1 MTFYGGGKAAEMEDK
16 LIRVDRVSKIFRSGS
31 VEVRALDGLSLEV
44 KPGQSV
50 LVRGPSG
57 SGKTTL
63 LNIVGCLTRVTSG
76 KVFIGEREVTHLPDH
91 FLGEIRR
98 HEIGFIFQ
106 AYNLLA
112 GYSVVHNVAIPLV
125 PQGVSEKGIRR
136 RVLPILEKLGLQ
148 DRAWF
153 KVNELS
159 GGEQQRVAIARALVN
174 EPSIILADEP
184 VSNVDQ
190 YTAKKIYEIIS
201 SLREEKR
208 TLIISS
214 HNPFWERSG
223 MIDHIYN
230 FAAGRLHQE
239 GK

>member
-1 MTFYGGGKAAEMEDK
+1 MAGEIIK
-16 LIRVDRVSKIFRSGS
+16 VDRVSKIFRSGA
-31 VEVRALDGLSLEV
+31 VEVKALDGLSLEV
-44 KPGQSV
+44 KPGECI

-76 KVFIGEREVTHLPDH
+76 KVFIGGRDVTHLPDH

-98 HEIGFIFQ
+98 YEIGFIFQ

-112 GYSVVHNVAIPLV
+112 GYSVVHNVGIPLL
-125 PQGVSEKGIRR
+125 PQGVSEKGIRK
-136 RVLPILEKLGLQ
+136 RVLPVLEKLGLQ

-159 GGEQQRVAIARALVN
+159 GGEQQRVAIARSLIN
-174 EPSIILADEP
+174 EPAIILADEP

-190 YTAKKIYEIIS
+190 ETAQKIYEIIIG
-201 SLREEKR
+201 LQREQR

-230 FAAGRLHQE
+230 FKGGRLDRE
-239 GK
+239 DK